1 MTEKQRPEVMFSRLA
16 SALTRNGYSDFFDSL
31 VKELSSIL
39 EVEYVLIADVAE
51 GSQVAKTLAVC
62 SHGRVVENFD
72 YDLRG
77 TPCETVPER
86 EVCSYTNNVAEQFP
100 DDELLTELGVSS
112 YVGMPILTSDGRK
125 IGLLSVMAQRL
136 YVLDDVGKEILRIA
150 AAQVGS
156 ELESFRSRR
165 RIRALTYEDVVT
177 GLPNRQHLRDWLAD
191 MEDIRCLLVI
201 DIRRFKEINDLY
213 SHSTGDAVLYAV
225 AERLQSRVDG
235 RGFLARLSSD
245 EFALIPFEEWK
256 EDLKSIADD
265 VRLWFRQAITCGKNE
280 FHIEVTIGASCR
292 SDIEL
297 SGVKSA
303 GNELLRSASVAL
315 AEAKT
320 EGSGLEVFNQT
331 MVESLKLRQS
341 LIEKLLKALRN
352 DKLELHYQPQFNL
365 ETRNLTGAEVL
376 CRWHDE
382 ELGWI
387 SPAVFIPLAEERGLI
402 CDLGNWVISRACQQL
417 MDWGDQNVD
426 FPGKLSINISSRQ
439 LDDPAFVNAIL
450 DRLGS
455 VHPSRL
461 VLELTESAMMRSP
474 ENNLAKMKALKDKG
488 FLWAIDDFGT
498 GYSSLSYLA
507 RMDASILKID
517 RSFVSRIP
525 GSAHDESI
533 IRTIIAMA
541 NTMNMQL
548 VAEGIETGLQSSCLV
563 SAGCV
568 NGQGFYLGK
577 PVSGPEFATHWLQVP
592 ADKEAS

>member
-16 SALTRNGYSDFFDSL
+16 SALARSGYSDFFESL
-31 VKELSSIL
+31 VKELCSIL
-39 EVEYVLIADVAE
+39 DVEHALIADVAE
-51 GSQVAKTLAVC
+51 KSQVAQTLAVC
-62 SHGRVVENFD
+62 SHGRIVENFA
-72 YDLRG
+72 YDLLG

-100 DDELLTELGVSS
+100 DDELLAELGVTS

-125 IGLLSVMAQRL
+125 IGLLSVMAQRH
-136 YVLDDVGKEILRIA
+136 YVLDDIGKEILHIA
-150 AAQVGS
+150 AAQIGS
-156 ELESFRSRR
+156 ELESFRSQRQ
-165 RIRALTYEDVVT
+165 IRALTYEDVVT
-177 GLPNRQHLRDWLAD
+177 GLPNRQHLRDWLSD
-191 MEDIRCLLVI
+191 MDGIRCLLVI
-201 DIRRFKEINDLY
+201 DVRRFKEINDLY

-245 EFALIPFEEWK
+245 EFALIPFKEWK
-256 EDLKSIADD
+256 EDLENIADD
-265 VRLWFRQAITCGKNE
+265 VRLWFRQPISCGKNE
-280 FHIEVTIGASCR
+280 FHIEMTIGASCR

-315 AEAKT
+315 AEAKAN
-320 EGSGLEVFNQT
+320 GAGLEVFNPV
-331 MVESLKLRQS
+331 MVESLKLRQG

-352 DKLELHYQPQFNL
+352 EKLELHYQPQFNL
-365 ETRNLTGAEVL
+365 ETGSIIGAEVL

-417 MDWGDQNVD
+417 MDWSHQNID
-426 FPGKLSINISSRQ
+426 FPGKLSVNISGKQ
-439 LDDPAFVNAIL
+439 LDDPAFVDAIL

-474 ENNLAKMKALKDKG
+474 DNNLAKMKSLKDKG
-488 FLWAIDDFGT
+488 FSWAIDDFGT

-517 RSFVSRIP
+517 RSFVARIP

-533 IRTIIAMA
+533 IRTIIAMGR
-541 NTMNMQL
+541 TMNMQL
-548 VAEGIETGLQSSCLV
+548 VAEGIETSLQSSCLV

-568 NGQGFYLGK
+568 NGQGFYFGK
-577 PVSGPEFATHWLQVP
+577 PSSGPEFAKRWLQMPV
-592 ADKEAS
+592 DKETV